1 MKKLVIV
8 LAFASL
14 VAGGA
19 FAQLMFGATG
29 DLHMDTTMSASDI
42 SNSFQT
48 GENIFYGPFA
58 EIAFGKLGLGVAG
71 TFSFYT
77 DNFTMTQ
84 WMDYDVNGYLSY
96 HLFRARAFLD
106 PFVHIGFG
114 YMATDYANS
123 SDKDA
128 YVVLNPYTSSS
139 SDPISASLYW
149 NAALGLGV
157 NLGPLGVFGQLSYN
171 FPIAKHLTGTDSSG
185 NSYDIPYY
193 GYYDPNAYGGL
204 GGIVEYVP
212 KYRFTLGAKLIL

>member
-8 LAFASL
+8 FAFASL

-58 EIAFGKLGLGVAG
+58 EIAFGKLGFGVAG
-71 TFSFYT
+71 TFSFYS
-77 DNFTMTQ
+77 DSTMTQ

-96 HLFRARAFLD
+96 HLFKARAFLD

-123 SDKDA
+123 SDKQT
-128 YVVLNPYTSSS
+128 YVQNMTTAGYPSSE

-149 NAALGLGV
+149 NAVLGLGV
-157 NLGPLGVFGQLSYN
+157 NLGPLGVFGQFSYN

-193 GYYDPNAYGGL
+193 GYYDYATNS
-204 GGIVEYVP
+204 IIEYVP